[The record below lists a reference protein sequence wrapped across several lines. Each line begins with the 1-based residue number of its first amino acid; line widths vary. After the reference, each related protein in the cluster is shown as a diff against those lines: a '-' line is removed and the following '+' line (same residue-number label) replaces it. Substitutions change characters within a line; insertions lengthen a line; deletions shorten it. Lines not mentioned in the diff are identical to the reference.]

1 MKIFRPT
8 GAASKIFSKMYRRN
22 SWGSNETRSGT
33 GSTLLRTE
41 VLRPKLADLLGR
53 LKIESLLDVP
63 CGDFHWM
70 SEVPLNLSYVGVDIV
85 PELVEANTA
94 NHGRERRSFR
104 CADATH
110 DYLGKFDAIMCRDL
124 LVHLSLKDGL
134 RTLKNFVDSGSKY
147 LLVTTFESRQTN
159 EDIRTGD
166 WRPLNLRKSPF
177 NLPEPLLLIDEE
189 CTVDGGLFADKSLGL
204 WELSS
209 VGEALSGI
217 RLG

>member
-8 GAASKIFSKMYRRN
+8 GVASKIFSKMYRRN